1 MDDTFF
7 GLRIRTWVKVIGIPI
22 LLLILFALFKPWGYV
37 ENYELG
43 YKFSALDGKITV
55 LNRPGYHRRVPW
67 VDTIN
72 TVDLRPTQVC
82 INANSRVLNC
92 KLVKF
97 NPDKEHNYQGLMTFL
112 AWHGRGNYS
121 ISTSSSQND
130 QSSGG
135 LSDILKS
142 YAYDGNAR
150 SYPFL
155 TILRELRADEPL
167 PVVAVATPTSAPPVA
182 KP

>member
-1 MDDTFF
+1 MDDTFL
-7 GLRIRTWVKVIGIPI
+7 GIRIGTLLKMLGIAI
-22 LLLILFALFKPWGYV
+22 FTLILFVLFRPYGYV

-55 LNRPGYHRRVPW
+55 LDRPGYHWRKPW
-67 VDTIN
+67 VDHIN
-72 TVDLRPTQVC
+72 TIDLRPTQVC

-97 NPDKEHNYQGLMTFL
+97 NPDKEHSYQGLMTFL
-112 AWHGRGNYS
+112 SWHGRDDYS
-121 ISTSSSQND
+121 ISSSSSQD
-130 QSSGG
+130 SQSTGG
-135 LSDILKS
+135 LNDILKS

-167 PVVAVATPTSAPPVA
+167 PMVPAEAPSTIEAP

>member
-1 MDDTFF
+1 MDETFM
-7 GLRIRTWVKVIGIPI
+7 GIRIRSWLKTIVIPI
-22 LLLILFALFKPWGYV
+22 VLLIIFAMFKPWGYV
-37 ENYELG
+37 ENYQLG

-55 LNRPGYHRRVPW
+55 LDRPGYHRRTPW
-67 VDTIN
+67 VDSIN

-92 KLVKF
+92 KLVRF
-97 NPDKEHNYQGLMTFL
+97 NPDKEHEYQGLLTFL
-112 AWHGRGNYS
+112 SWHGRGDYDIS
-121 ISTSSSQND
+121 STSSIE
-130 QSSGG
+130 QSTGG
-135 LSDILKS
+135 LNDILKS

-167 PVVAVATPTSAPPVA
+167 PVSTIPAQPVA
-182 KP
+182 AKP